1 MDRAVAARDEQA
13 VRIYLAHKRDEGL
26 IALLARA
33 VKDDEDTA
41 ALKSLDHPVE
51 LVLERRM
58 P

>member
-33 VKDDEDTA
+33 VKDDEDASFFKMRSPYLFRNDILTI
-41 ALKSLDHPVE
+41 
-51 LVLERRM
+51 
-58 P
+58 